1 MRQLWWGHR
10 ARRVPT
16 IIPVYQLDHLVDP
29 VPCHPIY
36 TVTHFI
42 APLLAIL
49 TTGTQNHN
57 RCFLFISDVHTY
69 RSCLYLCRV
78 FVLGINHI
86 NWVLIISQR

>member
-29 VPCHPIY
+29 VPCLPIY

-42 APLLAIL
+42 APPLEIL
-49 TTGTQNHN
+49 TTGTQTTTGVW
-57 RCFLFISDVHTY
+57 FISDVHTY
-69 RSCLYLCRV
+69 HIVYVCAEYYLFWQRRSYKSPRCY
-78 FVLGINHI
+78 
-86 NWVLIISQR
+86 